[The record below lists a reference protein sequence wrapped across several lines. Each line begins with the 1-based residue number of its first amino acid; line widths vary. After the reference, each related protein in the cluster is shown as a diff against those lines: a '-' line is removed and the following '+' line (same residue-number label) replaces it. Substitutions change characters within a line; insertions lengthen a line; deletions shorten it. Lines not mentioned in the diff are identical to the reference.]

1 MTVFVEANCF
11 AAAAPQ
17 GQQRKRNPSPYILHP
32 MEAAVICGTIS
43 SDPEIL
49 AAAMLHDTV
58 EDSGVRFEELEAR
71 FGPRVAALV
80 ASETENKRPELPP
93 AETWRLRKEE
103 SLETLAQ
110 ARDPGVK
117 ILWLGDKLANLRSIY
132 PDWRKRGDEVW
143 KAFNQKDPTQQAW
156 YYRRIRD
163 LLRSLRNTTAWQ
175 ELDFYVREIF
185 AEVP

>member
-1 MTVFVEANCF
+1 MTVFDEAICF
-11 AAAAPQ
+11 AAAAHQ

-58 EDSGVRFEELEAR
+58 EDCGISLRELEDR

-80 ASETENKRPELPP
+80 ASETENKRHELPP

-103 SLETLAQ
+103 SLAVLARAQ
-110 ARDPGVK
+110 DPGVR
-117 ILWLGDKLANLRSIY
+117 ILWLGDKLANLRSLRRA
-132 PDWRKRGDEVW
+132 WKTCGNAVW
-143 KAFNQKDPTQQAW
+143 DAFNQKDPAQQAW

-163 LLRSLRNTTAWQ
+163 LLRGLRNTTAWQ